1 MIDSVNVLSSLLTD
15 DEITMLEHVDIAEIL
30 KISLKNGGDFADVFC
45 ESVQPTCIVCE
56 NGKIEKIISGVDVG
70 VGIRV
75 IYNHKTAYAYTN
87 QITNEGLFEL
97 ADALSCVCKGKT
109 FDDDVTFFNKN
120 PAKNNGLHKLTQEV
134 SIDEKVSLVKR
145 ANDVARS
152 WDDRIKQV
160 KVVYRDSVREV
171 AIANTMGDLIIDH
184 HTGIVFSVQVVAAQN
199 DVIQTGYE
207 PVGGGFIGLELFE
220 EHPPEKI
227 AEIASIRAIKMLQ
240 AKRAPGGSMPVV
252 LSSEAGGTMIHE
264 AIGHGLEADF
274 VETGLSVYTGRIGE
288 EVASPLVSVVDDAT
302 LVNKR
307 GSYSFDDEGVRA
319 QRTVLVEQGVLKG
332 YLYDRLTAMKGKTE
346 STGNGRR
353 ESYRSRPI
361 PRMSNT
367 FILPGKASPEEI
379 VRSTQTGLFVKRMG
393 GGQVNTVNG
402 DFVFE
407 ISEGYLIEN
416 GEIGEAVR
424 GATLTGN
431 GPALLKTIDMVGNDL
446 GFGIGTCGKDG
457 QGVPVSDAQPT
468 LRIPEIVVGG
478 EV

>member
-1 MIDSVNVLSSLLTD
+1 
-15 DEITMLEHVDIAEIL
+15 MLEHIDVADIL
-30 KISLKNGGDFADVFC
+30 RFSLKNGGDFADLFY
-45 ESVQPTCIVCE
+45 ESVEPTAIVYE
-56 NGKIEKIISGVDVG
+56 DGKIEKIISGIDAG

-75 IYNHKTAYAYTN
+75 IHNHKTAYAYTN
-87 QITNEGLFEL
+87 QITNDGLYNV
-97 ADALSCVCKGKT
+97 ADALSCVSKGEPCDGDIS
-109 FDDDVTFFNKN
+109 FYNNN
-120 PAKNNGLHKLTQEV
+120 PLNNQRIKKLAQEV

-145 ANDVARS
+145 AHDIARS
-152 WDDRIKQV
+152 FDERIKQV
-160 KVVYRDSVREV
+160 RVVYRDSVRNV
-171 AIANTMGDLIIDH
+171 AIANTVGDFIVDH
-184 HTGIVFSVQVVAAQN
+184 HTGVVFFVQVVAAQN

-207 PVGGGFIGLELFE
+207 PIGGAFIGLELFE

-227 AEIASIRAIKMLQ
+227 AEIAAIRAIKMLQ

-274 VETGLSVYTGRIGE
+274 VQTGLSVYAGRIGE
-288 EVASPLVSVVDDAT
+288 EVASPLITVVDDAT
-302 LVNKR
+302 LLNKR

-332 YLYDRLTAMKGKTE
+332 YLYDRLTAMKDKTE

-353 ESYRSRPI
+353 ECYHSRPI

-367 FILPGKASPEEI
+367 FILSGETSPEEI
-379 VRSTQTGLFVKRMG
+379 VRSTQTGLFVRRMG

-407 ISEGYLIEN
+407 ISEGYRIEN

-431 GPALLKTIDMVGNDL
+431 GPAVLKTIDMVGNDL

-478 EV
+478 KI